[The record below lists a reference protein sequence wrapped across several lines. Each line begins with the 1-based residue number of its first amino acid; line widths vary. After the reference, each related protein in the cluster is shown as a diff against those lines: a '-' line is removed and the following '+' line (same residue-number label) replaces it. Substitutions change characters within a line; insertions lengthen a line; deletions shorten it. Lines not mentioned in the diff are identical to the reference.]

1 MRNRCIRSDNSP
13 SRLDHGDGWEPARRG
28 LAWQGPAWWTAAGGG
43 FVALL
48 LACALGTAEAQFTN
62 PHVGRELGSLK
73 GIKPMLPDLTGIV
86 QNQEKAIALGKALFW
101 DQQAG
106 SDGQACASCHFHAGA
121 DTRLTNQLNP
131 GLKAND
137 TAFGAIAPPSKVGR
151 TASGA
156 SAGSNYTVVPKDFPF
171 HQLVDPLDRN
181 SAIVFDTNDV
191 LSSQG
196 TFAGGFVSVA
206 PRNPQEGCGAAD
218 ATLFHAGPYAARK
231 VEPRQTPTTI
241 NAVFNVRNFWDGRA
255 NNVFNGANPF
265 GLRDPSAQVLVATPH
280 GVVPQPVALVDSSL
294 ASQAVGPPLSDFE
307 MSCANKTFADL
318 GRKLMTLMPLAS
330 QRVHANDSVLKP
342 YRYPLGKG
350 LSLSYARLI
359 KMAFDPKYWSGTGT
373 FGGYTQMER
382 NFSFFWGIAIML
394 YESTLISD
402 ESPFDHFMG
411 CPEPQCSPAIPPDF
425 TALNSQQ
432 FFGLLVFS
440 TNGQC
445 SGCHSGPQF
454 SGATRHVNDPE
465 EQALLERMV
474 MNDGGASLYDHGFYN
489 IGVRP
494 TDEDSGVGATDP
506 FGNTLSLARQYMKML
521 KGQNVPDQFVVDPCI
536 FDIPFSD
543 DLFLGAL
550 CTTVPAPPEVDT
562 TVRVAVDG
570 AFKTP
575 ILRNV
580 GLTPPYFHNG
590 SRATLAQVV
599 QFYNRGGDRRGDDG
613 DDTTGSGLLGEGG
626 ATGILPT
633 ASPRG
638 SNLDPDIQP
647 LFLSQAEQDALVAFL
662 LSLTD
667 DRVACEQA
675 PFDHPELTLANGQ
688 RPIDANKDGH
698 ADDNL
703 IKKQAVGA
711 GGLPAEGKPCIPNT
725 GNLFDMQRLFQP

>member
-1 MRNRCIRSDNSP
+1 MMSNRCIRSDNAP
-13 SRLDHGDGWEPARRG
+13 SRLSHGDGREPARSYP
-28 LAWQGPAWWTAAGGG
+28 AWQGPAWWTATGVG

-62 PHVGRELGSLK
+62 PHFPRELGSLK

-121 DTRLTNQLNP
+121 DTRVTNQLNP

-137 TAFGAIAPPSKVGR
+137 TAFWASEPPSKVGK

-156 SAGSNYTVVPKDFPF
+156 SARSNYTVVPRDFPF

-181 SAIVFDTNDV
+181 SAIVFETNDV
-191 LSSQG
+191 MSSQG
-196 TFAGGFVSVA
+196 TFAGGFVSDIRRRA
-206 PRNPQEGCGAAD
+206 KEDCGPAD
-218 ATLFHAGPYAARK
+218 ATIFHAGSYAARK
-231 VEPRQTPTTI
+231 VEPRQTPTTV

-255 NNVFNGANPF
+255 NNIFNGANPF
-265 GLRDPSAQVLVATPH
+265 GLRDPSAQILVATSQ
-280 GVVPQPVALVDSSL
+280 GVVPQPIALPDSSL

-318 GRKLMTLMPLAS
+318 GHKLLTLMPLAS
-330 QRVHANDSVLKP
+330 QRVHATDSVLKP
-342 YRYPLGKG
+342 YRHPLGKG
-350 LSLSYARLI
+350 LLLSYARLI
-359 KMAFDPKYWSGTGT
+359 KMAFDPKYWSAPGTY
-373 FGGYTQMER
+373 GGYTQMER

-402 ESPFDHFMG
+402 ETPFDHFMG
-411 CPEPQCSPAIPPDF
+411 CPEPQCSPEIPPDPS
-425 TALNSQQ
+425 ALTFQQ
-432 FFGLLVFS
+432 FFGLLVFDNS
-440 TNGQC
+440 GC

-454 SGATRHVNDPE
+454 SGATRHVGDLF
-465 EQALLERMV
+465 EQELLERMIMGDSIDPSAQGV
-474 MNDGGASLYDHGFYN
+474 ALYDHGFYN

-494 TDEDSGVGATDP
+494 TAEDPGVGGTDP

-521 KGQNVPDQFVVDPCI
+521 KGQQVPDQFVVDPCI
-536 FDIPFSD
+536 FDIPFTV
-543 DLFLGAL
+543 DLFFGAL

-599 QFYNRGGDRRGDDG
+599 QFYNRGGDRRGQDG

-633 ASPRG
+633 TSPRG

-675 PFDHPELTLANGQ
+675 PFDHP
-688 RPIDANKDGH
+688 
-698 ADDNL
+698 
-703 IKKQAVGA
+703 
-711 GGLPAEGKPCIPNT
+711 
-725 GNLFDMQRLFQP
+725 